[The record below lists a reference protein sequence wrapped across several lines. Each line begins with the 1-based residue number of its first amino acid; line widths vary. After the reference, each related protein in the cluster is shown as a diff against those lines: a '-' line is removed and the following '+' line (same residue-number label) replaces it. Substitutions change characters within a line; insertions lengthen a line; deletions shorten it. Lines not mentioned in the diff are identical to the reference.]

1 MDDKNELNLEEMEQ
15 VSGGVQRIVNT
26 NTADKAA
33 IRSDPFKAPGNQ
45 IDALASGTVVDT
57 ITDELVFDEGT
68 GRNYVKI
75 RFKNRKGVMAE
86 GWIAASIVGLPR

>member
-1 MDDKNELNLEEMEQ
+1 MSDNELNINELEQ
-15 VSGGVQRIVNT
+15 VSGGVQRVVNT
-26 NTADKAA
+26 NTPDKAA

-45 IDALASGTVVDT
+45 IDALVSGTVVET
-57 ITDELVFDEGT
+57 LTDELVFDENS

-75 RFKNRKGVMAE
+75 RFINKKGQVAE